1 MKENI
6 NPSKQELNPESSSA
20 QILMVLAMASVA
32 MTSVA
37 MTAITLN
44 NNLDGDSRN
53 NRGPIEGCQGTVAT
67 VLERPDSTM
76 SRSGTIAIP
85 GSKKYR
91 VGIVTKDCYPDNDTT
106 KDPRYTIF
114 DTKFVGAFN
123 PGDPVTYTKNGWT
136 SVDVDSTPN

>member
-1 MKENI
+1 MKENT

-20 QILMVLAMASVA
+20 PILIVLAMA
-32 MTSVA
+32 SVA

-44 NNLDGDSRN
+44 NLDDDSRN

-67 VLERPDSTM
+67 VIEVPDSTM
-76 SRSGTIAIP
+76 SRVGTVTIP

-123 PGDPVTYTKNGWT
+123 PGDPVTYSKNGWML
-136 SVDVDSTPN
+136 VDADSTPK

>member
-20 QILMVLAMASVA
+20 QILMVLAIASVA
-32 MTSVA
+32 MA
-37 MTAITLN
+37 AITLN
-44 NNLDGDSRN
+44 KLGGDSRN

-67 VLERPDSTM
+67 VLESPDSTM

-91 VGIVTKDCYPDNDTT
+91 VGIVTKDCYPDNGTNR
-106 KDPRYTIF
+106 DPRYTIF
-114 DTKFVGAFN
+114 DTKFVGAFS
-123 PGDPVTYTKNGWT
+123 PGDLVTYTKNGWT
-136 SVDVDSTPN
+136 SVDVDSTPK

>member
-20 QILMVLAMASVA
+20 PILTVLAMA
-32 MTSVA
+32 SVA

-67 VLERPDSTM
+67 VLEIPDSTM
-76 SRSGTIAIP
+76 SRVGTVTIP

-91 VGIVTKDCYPDNDTT
+91 VGIVTKDCYPDNDTNR
-106 KDPRYTIF
+106 DPRYTIF

-123 PGDPVTYTKNGWT
+123 PGDLVTYSKNGWI
-136 SVDVDSTPN
+136 SVDADSTPK

>member
-20 QILMVLAMASVA
+20 PILTVLAMASVA
-32 MTSVA
+32 MT
-37 MTAITLN
+37 AITL

-67 VLERPDSTM
+67 VLEIPDSTM
-76 SRSGTIAIP
+76 SRVGTVTIP

-91 VGIVTKDCYPDNDTT
+91 VGIVTKDCYPDNDTNR
-106 KDPRYTIF
+106 DPRYTIF

>member
-20 QILMVLAMASVA
+20 PILTVLAIASVA
-32 MTSVA
+32 I
-37 MTAITLN
+37 TAITLN
-44 NNLDGDSRN
+44 KLGGDSRN

-67 VLERPDSTM
+67 VLESPDSTM

-91 VGIVTKDCYPDNDTT
+91 VGIVTKDCYPDNGTNR
-106 KDPRYTIF
+106 DPRYTIF
-114 DTKFVGAFN
+114 DTKFVGAFSS
-123 PGDPVTYTKNGWT
+123 GDLVTYSKNGWI
-136 SVDVDSTPN
+136 SVDADSTPK

>member
-1 MKENI
+1 MKENTI
-6 NPSKQELNPESSSA
+6 PPKQGFSPEASSVS
-20 QILMVLAMASVA
+20 IPMALVIA
-32 MTSVA
+32 SVA

-44 NNLDGDSRN
+44 NLGGDSRN

-67 VLERPDSTM
+67 VLESPDSTM
-76 SRSGTIAIP
+76 SRVGTVTIP

>member
-20 QILMVLAMASVA
+20 PILTVLAIA
-32 MTSVA
+32 SVA
-37 MTAITLN
+37 MTAITLS
-44 NNLDGDSRN
+44 NLGGDSRN

-67 VLERPDSTM
+67 VLESPDSTM

-114 DTKFVGAFN
+114 DTKSARTFN
-123 PGDPVTYTKNGWT
+123 PGDPVTYTNNGWT

>member
-1 MKENI
+1 
-6 NPSKQELNPESSSA
+6 
-20 QILMVLAMASVA
+20 MA
-32 MTSVA
+32 SVA
-37 MTAITLN
+37 MTAITL

-67 VLERPDSTM
+67 VLEIPDSTM
-76 SRSGTIAIP
+76 SRVGTVTIP

>member
-6 NPSKQELNPESSSA
+6 NPSKQELNPESSSVS
-20 QILMVLAMASVA
+20 IPMALVIA
-32 MTSVA
+32 SVA

-44 NNLDGDSRN
+44 NNLGGDSRN

-67 VLERPDSTM
+67 VLESPDSTM

-91 VGIVTKDCYPDNDTT
+91 VGIVTKDCYPDNDTAR
-106 KDPRYTIF
+106 DPRYTIF
-114 DTKFVGAFN
+114 DTKSAEAFS
-123 PGDPVTYTKNGWT
+123 PGDLVTYSKNGWI
-136 SVDVDSTPN
+136 SVDADSTSN

>member
-1 MKENI
+1 MKENTI
-6 NPSKQELNPESSSA
+6 PPKQEFSPEASSVS
-20 QILMVLAMASVA
+20 IPMALVIA
-32 MTSVA
+32 SVA
-37 MTAITLN
+37 MTAITLS
-44 NNLDGDSRN
+44 NLGGDSRN

-67 VLERPDSTM
+67 VLESPDSTM
-76 SRSGTIAIP
+76 SRSGTIAIH

-91 VGIVTKDCYPDNDTT
+91 VGIVTKDCYPDNGTNR
-106 KDPRYTIF
+106 DPRYTIF

>member
-1 MKENI
+1 MKENTI
-6 NPSKQELNPESSSA
+6 PPKQEFSPEASSVS
-20 QILMVLAMASVA
+20 IPMALVIA
-32 MTSVA
+32 SVA
-37 MTAITLN
+37 MTAITLS
-44 NNLDGDSRN
+44 NLGGDSRN

-67 VLERPDSTM
+67 VLEIPDSTM
-76 SRSGTIAIP
+76 SRVGTVTIP

>member
-1 MKENI
+1 MKENTI
-6 NPSKQELNPESSSA
+6 PPKQEFSPEASSVS
-20 QILMVLAMASVA
+20 IPMALVIA
-32 MTSVA
+32 SVA

-44 NNLDGDSRN
+44 NLGGDSRN

-67 VLERPDSTM
+67 VLEIPDSTM
-76 SRSGTIAIP
+76 SRVGTVTIP

>member
-6 NPSKQELNPESSSA
+6 NPSKQELNPESSSVS
-20 QILMVLAMASVA
+20 IPMALVIA
-32 MTSVA
+32 SVA

-44 NNLDGDSRN
+44 NNLGGDSRN

-67 VLERPDSTM
+67 VLESPDSTM

-91 VGIVTKDCYPDNDTT
+91 VGIVTKDCYPDNDTAR
-106 KDPRYTIF
+106 DPRYTIF
-114 DTKFVGAFN
+114 DTKSAEAFS
-123 PGDPVTYTKNGWT
+123 PGDLVTYSKNGWI
-136 SVDVDSTPN
+136 SVDADSTSK

>member
-6 NPSKQELNPESSSA
+6 NPSKQKLNPESSSA
-20 QILMVLAMASVA
+20 PILTVLAMASVA
-32 MTSVA
+32 MT
-37 MTAITLN
+37 AITL

-67 VLERPDSTM
+67 VLEIPDSTM
-76 SRSGTIAIP
+76 SRVGTVTIP

>member
-20 QILMVLAMASVA
+20 PILTVLAMASVA
-32 MTSVA
+32 MT
-37 MTAITLN
+37 AITL

-67 VLERPDSTM
+67 VLEIPDSTM
-76 SRSGTIAIP
+76 SRVGTVTIP

>member
-32 MTSVA
+32 MA
-37 MTAITLN
+37 AITLN
-44 NNLDGDSRN
+44 SNLDGDSRN

-67 VLERPDSTM
+67 VSESPDSTM

-91 VGIVTKDCYPDNDTT
+91 VGIVTKDCYPDNGTNR
-106 KDPRYTIF
+106 DPRYTIF
-114 DTKFVGAFN
+114 DTKSAEAFS
-123 PGDPVTYTKNGWT
+123 PGDLVTYSKNGWI
-136 SVDVDSTPN
+136 SVDADSTPK

>member
-32 MTSVA
+32 MA
-37 MTAITLN
+37 AITLN
-44 NNLDGDSRN
+44 SNLDGDSRN

-67 VLERPDSTM
+67 VLEGPDSTM
-76 SRSGTIAIP
+76 SRSGTIASP

-91 VGIVTKDCYPDNDTT
+91 VGIVTKDCYPDNGTNR
-106 KDPRYTIF
+106 DPRYTIF
-114 DTKFVGAFN
+114 DTKFVGAFS
-123 PGDPVTYTKNGWT
+123 PGDLVTYTKNGWT
-136 SVDVDSTPN
+136 SVDVDSTPK